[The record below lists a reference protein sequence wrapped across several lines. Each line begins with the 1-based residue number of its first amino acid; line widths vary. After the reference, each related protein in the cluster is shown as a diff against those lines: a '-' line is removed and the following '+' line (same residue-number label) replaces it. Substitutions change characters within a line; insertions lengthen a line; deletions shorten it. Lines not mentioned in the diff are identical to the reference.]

1 MRKFIIR
8 LSAASLALWSLAVW
22 RPAAAALTLPA
33 PADTTIRGGTYAST
47 NFDADLLV
55 TRASSDP
62 TFVRK
67 SLLDFDLTGAI
78 PSGSVVQSA
87 TLTMT
92 VHWGGAAA
100 SRAVGVFDVTTPF
113 VASQATWDVASATRP
128 WNTPGGDLG
137 REWTR
142 SSVPNGAGARA
153 TFDVTALVRAASTS
167 STPHARLALV
177 DVDTLTSARDGYR
190 DYFSSEATDPATR
203 PSLAIT
209 TGAAPTPTA
218 LPAFSRVFIIMME
231 NKEFADVIGSAN
243 APYINSLASQYG
255 LATSYTG
262 VTHPSLPN
270 YMALTGGFT
279 FFTTD
284 CITCRTSAR
293 HVVDQLVD
301 SGRTWKAYMDSMPTA
316 CSTTDTSLYVQKHNP
331 FAHYTD
337 VVANTTRCV
346 HHVVPFTQFSTD
358 LAAGTLANFV
368 WITPDM
374 CHDMHNCPV
383 STGDQWLSQVVP
395 SILASPTFN
404 NAVLFL
410 LWDEGTTTTG
420 GGGRI
425 PALVVSAFTPP
436 GLRVSRPMNHY
447 DTLRTIED
455 AWKLPPLGN
464 AASATALGEFFKQ

>member
-1 MRKFIIR
+1 MLKSITR
-8 LSAASLALWSLAVW
+8 LAAASLCVWSIAGV
-22 RPAAAALTLPA
+22 AAPLPA

-47 NFDADLLV
+47 NFDGDLLV

-67 SLLDFDLTGAI
+67 ALLDFDLTGAI

-87 TLTMT
+87 ALTMT
-92 VHWGGAAA
+92 VHWGGAVAA
-100 SRAVGVFDVTTPF
+100 RSVGVFDVTTPF

-128 WNTPGGDLG
+128 WNKPGGDLG

-142 SSVPNGAGARA
+142 TSVPNGAGARA
-153 TFDVTALVRAASTS
+153 AFDVTALVRAAATASP
-167 STPHARLALV
+167 PHARLALV
-177 DVDTLTSARDGYR
+177 DVDTLTAARDGYR
-190 DYFSSEATDPATR
+190 DYFGSEATDPATR

-209 TGAAPTPTA
+209 TGPAPTPSPSP
-218 LPAFSRVFIIMME
+218 LPSFSRVFVIVME
-231 NKEFADVIGSAN
+231 NKEFADVIGNAA

-255 LATSYTG
+255 LATAYTG
-262 VTHPSLPN
+262 VAHPSLPD
-270 YMALTGGFT
+270 YMALTGGQT

-284 CITCRTSAR
+284 CITCRTPAR

-337 VVANTTRCV
+337 VVGDTTRCV
-346 HHVVPFTQFSTD
+346 RHVVPFTQFSAD
-358 LAAGTLANFV
+358 LSAGALANFV

-374 CHDMHNCPV
+374 CHDMHSCSV
-383 STGDQWLSQVVP
+383 SAGDTWLSQVVP
-395 SILASPTFN
+395 SILASPAFN

-420 GGGRI
+420 GGGVI
-425 PALVVSAFTPP
+425 PAIVVSPFTPP

-464 AASATALGEFFKQ
+464 AAAASALTEFFRP

>member
-1 MRKFIIR
+1 MLKG
-8 LSAASLALWSLAVW
+8 AARLAV
-22 RPAAAALTLPA
+22 AALCVWALTGRASSLPA
-33 PADTTIRGGTYAST
+33 PSDTTIRGGTYAAT

-67 SLLDFDLTGAI
+67 ALLDFDLAGAV
-78 PSGSVVQSA
+78 PAGSVVQSA
-87 TLTMT
+87 TLTVT
-92 VHWGGAAA
+92 VHWGGVTAA
-100 SRAVGVFDVTTPF
+100 RGVGVFDVTTPF
-113 VASQATWDVASATRP
+113 VASQATWDVASATMP
-128 WNTPGGDLG
+128 WHKPGGDLG

-153 TFDVTALVRAASTS
+153 TFDVTALVRAASTTTS
-167 STPHARLALV
+167 PHARIALV
-177 DVDTLTSARDGYR
+177 DVDTLTAARDGYR

-203 PSLAIT
+203 PSLTIT
-209 TGAAPTPTA
+209 TAAAPPPTP
-218 LPAFSRVFIIMME
+218 LPSFSRIFIIMME
-231 NKEFADVIGSAN
+231 NKEFADVIDNPA
-243 APYINSLASQYG
+243 APYINSLASHYG
-255 LATSYTG
+255 LATAYTG

-270 YMALTGGFT
+270 YMALTGGQT

-284 CITCRTSAR
+284 CVTCRTPAR

-337 VVANTTRCV
+337 VVGDATRCV

-358 LAAGTLANFV
+358 LSAGALAKFV

-374 CHDMHNCPV
+374 CHDMHNCSV
-383 STGDQWLSQVVP
+383 SAGDTWLSQVVP
-395 SILASPTFN
+395 SILASPSFN

-425 PALVVSAFTPP
+425 PAIVVSPFTPP
-436 GLRVSRPMNHY
+436 GLRVSRAMNHY

-455 AWKLPPLGN
+455 AWGLPPLGN
-464 AASATALGEFFKQ
+464 AASATALTEFFRP

>member
-1 MRKFIIR
+1 MLKITAR
-8 LSAASLALWSLAVW
+8 L
-22 RPAAAALTLPA
+22 AAALLCVWASAGSAA
-33 PADTTIRGGTYAST
+33 PLTAPSDTTIRGGTYAHT

-62 TFVRK
+62 TYVRK
-67 SLLDFDLTGAI
+67 ALLDFDLAGAV
-78 PSGSVVQSA
+78 PAGSVVQSA
-87 TLTMT
+87 TLTVT
-92 VHWGGAAA
+92 VHWGGVAAA
-100 SRAVGVFDVTTPF
+100 RSVGVFDVTTPF
-113 VASQATWDVASATRP
+113 VASQATWDVASATAP
-128 WNTPGGDLG
+128 WNKPGGDLG

-142 SSVPNGAGARA
+142 ANVSNAAGAHAR
-153 TFDVTALVRAASTS
+153 FDVTALVRAAAAGRS
-167 STPHARLALV
+167 PHARLALV
-177 DVDTLTSARDGYR
+177 DLDTLTAARDGYR
-190 DYFSSEATDPATR
+190 DYFGSEAADPATR
-203 PSLAIT
+203 PSLTIT
-209 TGAAPTPTA
+209 TSASSPPPP
-218 LPAFSRVFIIMME
+218 LPSFSRVFVIVME
-231 NKEFADVIGSAN
+231 NKEFADVIGNAA

-255 LATSYTG
+255 LATAYTG

-270 YMALTGGFT
+270 YMALTGGQT

-284 CITCRTSAR
+284 CITCRTPAR

-337 VVANTTRCV
+337 VVGDTTRCV
-346 HHVVPFTQFSTD
+346 RHVVPFTQFSAD
-358 LAAGTLANFV
+358 LSAGALANFV

-374 CHDMHNCPV
+374 CHDMHSCSV
-383 STGDQWLSQVVP
+383 STGDTWLSHVVP
-395 SILASPTFN
+395 SILASPAFN

-420 GGGRI
+420 GGGVI
-425 PALVVSAFTPP
+425 PAIVVSPFTPP

-464 AASATALGEFFKQ
+464 AAAASALTEFFRP

>member
-1 MRKFIIR
+1 MIKSIAR
-8 LSAASLALWSLAVW
+8 LAAALACVSLIGRAASL
-22 RPAAAALTLPA
+22 PA
-33 PADTTIRGGTYAST
+33 PDDTTIRGGTYADT

-55 TRASSDP
+55 TRASSDA
-62 TFVRK
+62 TYVRK
-67 SLLDFDLTGAI
+67 ALLDFDLAGAI
-78 PSGSVVQSA
+78 PSGTVVQSA

-113 VASQATWDVASATRP
+113 VAGEATWKRASATTP
-128 WNTPGGDLG
+128 WRTPGGDLG

-142 SSVPNGAGARA
+142 AGVPNAAGARA
-153 TFDVTALVRAASTS
+153 AFNVTALVRAAASGAS
-167 STPHARLALV
+167 PHARLALV
-177 DVDTLTSARDGYR
+177 DVDSLTAARDGYR
-190 DYFSSEATDPATR
+190 DYFSSEAGDPATR
-203 PSLAIT
+203 PSLTIT
-209 TGAAPTPTA
+209 TAAAPPP
-218 LPAFSRVFIIMME
+218 LPNFSRVFVIVME
-231 NKEFADVIGSAN
+231 NKEFSQVIGSPS

-255 LATSYTG
+255 LATGYTG

-270 YMALTGGFT
+270 YMALTGGQT

-301 SGRTWKAYMDSMPTA
+301 SGRSWKAYMDSMPAA
-316 CSTTDTSLYVQKHNP
+316 CSTTDTTLYVQKHNP

-337 VVANTTRCV
+337 VVGNTTRCV
-346 HHVVPFTQFSTD
+346 NHVVPFTRFATD
-358 LAAGTLANFV
+358 LSAGALANFV

-374 CHDMHNCPV
+374 CHDMHDC
-383 STGDQWLSQVVP
+383 SIAAGDAWLSKVIP
-395 SILASPTFN
+395 TILASPTFN

-425 PALVVSAFTPP
+425 PALVVSPFTPP

-447 DTLRTIED
+447 DVLRTIED
-455 AWKLPPLGN
+455 AWGLPPLAN
-464 AASATALGEFFKQ
+464 AASASALREFFTP